1 MKLLTGVLSV
11 LLLASVTATAVA
23 QGRAV
28 NEQRDIP
35 ATASV
40 NIENM
45 RGDLKIIGSDRST
58 AEVTG
63 TLDEKA
69 EGFTMEMRGNTLF
82 IKVEMP
88 RNLDWRG
95 DRDEGSNLVVR
106 IPQSVGLTVS
116 VVSTDVEVADIYGGT
131 QITSV
136 SGDLTARSLQ
146 GNIRLNTVSGD
157 VSTRQLAG
165 DIAIETVSGDIDDR
179 DATGTAI
186 NYQSV
191 SGDVL
196 AITTIETV
204 NAQTVSGD
212 VELDLKT
219 IESLTVKNVS
229 GDANIELQL
238 QPNSRLE
245 ATSVS
250 GDLRL
255 TFAGSLDAQFELAAN
270 AGGDIINRITD
281 RRAEKAKY
289 GPARS
294 LDFRVGEGSS
304 TVKMNT
310 VSGDI
315 EVRKN

>member
-11 LLLASVTATAVA
+11 LLLASVASNAA
-23 QGRAV
+23 AEGRKV

-40 NIENM
+40 NIDNM
-45 RGDLKIIGSDRST
+45 RGDLRVIGSDRST

-69 EGFTMEMRGNTLF
+69 EGLTMEMRGNTLF

-88 RNLDWRG
+88 RNMDWRG
-95 DRDEGSNLVVR
+95 ERDEGSNLVVR
-106 IPQSVGLTVS
+106 LPQSVDLSVS
-116 VVSTDVEVADIYGGT
+116 GVSMDVEVADMLGGA
-131 QITSV
+131 QLTSV
-136 SGDLTARSLQ
+136 SGDLTARNLQ
-146 GNIRLNTVSGD
+146 GNIRLNSVSGD
-157 VSTRQLAG
+157 LITRRLAG
-165 DIAIETVSGDIDDR
+165 DIALETVSGDIDDR
-179 DATGTAI
+179 DATGTAVS
-186 NYQSV
+186 YQSV
-191 SGDVL
+191 SGDIL
-196 AITTIETV
+196 AITGITKV

-212 VELDLKT
+212 VELDLNT
-219 IESLTVKNVS
+219 IESLTLKNVS
-229 GDANIELQL
+229 GDANVGLEL
-238 QPNSRLE
+238 QPNARLQ

-255 TFAGSLDAQFELAAN
+255 TFVGRLDAQFELAAN

-281 RRAEKAKY
+281 RRADKAKY

-294 LDFRVGEGSS
+294 LEFRVGEGSS
-304 TVKMNT
+304 TVNMNT

-315 EVRKN
+315 EIRKN